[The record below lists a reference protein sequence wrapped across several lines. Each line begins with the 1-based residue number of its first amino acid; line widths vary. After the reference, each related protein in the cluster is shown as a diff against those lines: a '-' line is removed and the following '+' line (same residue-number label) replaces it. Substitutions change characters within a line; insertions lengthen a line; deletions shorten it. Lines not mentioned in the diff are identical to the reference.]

1 MIGLPSQLG
10 YQLVNDVCK
19 KPAAKL
25 VGCCC
30 AGHVQAL
37 WSMQLPVNVRGH
49 ISDME
54 FSAATYK
61 DIFQSADRVYLSA
74 KSVSVAV
81 IAKPQ
86 VSAVSLD
93 ETVAAFEPQNQ
104 PQVAA
109 VAAKPNKPNKGKGKG
124 NKNNKGQKPPRKR
137 HESMPPEACCDRH
150 YSHGAGAWYC
160 LQPTTCPW
168 VSKVT
173 PRT

>member
-1 MIGLPSQLG
+1 MVGLPSQLG

-54 FSAATYK
+54 FSAETYK

-81 IAKPQ
+81 VTKQ
-86 VSAVSLD
+86 VAATSLD
-93 ETVAAFEPQNQ
+93 ETVSAFEPHNQ
-104 PQVAA
+104 MEVAA
-109 VAAKPNKPNKGKGKG
+109 VAAAKPKKKKNK
-124 NKNNKGQKPPRKR
+124 NKGQGGQGQKPARKR
-137 HESMPPEACCDRH
+137 HESNPPEACCDRH
-150 YSHGAGAWYC
+150 YTHGAGAWYC
-160 LQPTTCPW
+160 LQPSTCPW
-168 VSKVT
+168 ASRVT
-173 PRT
+173 PKT